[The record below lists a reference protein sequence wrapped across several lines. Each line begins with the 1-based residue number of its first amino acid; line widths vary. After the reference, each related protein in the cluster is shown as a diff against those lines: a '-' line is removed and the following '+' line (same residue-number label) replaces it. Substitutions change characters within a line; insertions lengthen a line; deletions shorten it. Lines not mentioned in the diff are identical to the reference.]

1 MVNTICSVSLYDMKQ
16 TMTPYQKWLRKKI
29 KRHGDLSVTTSD
41 STYIIPT
48 GVVKITRIKY
58 DERTA
63 YDGTVYNSCEVD
75 IEYKGVIKTYGDI
88 MGPRQSVSVNGYGSR
103 RTWRSNIQRNSRL
116 RRGLQSSICD
126 HLKYFG
132 VDLRWNSSLTIKKVV
147 WETWENNNI

>member
-1 MVNTICSVSLYDMKQ
+1 MKE
-16 TMTPYQKWLRKKI
+16 TLTSYQKWLRKKI
-29 KRHGDLSVTTSD
+29 KKYGELSATTSD
-41 STYIIPT
+41 SSYITPN

-58 DERTA
+58 NERTA
-63 YDGTVYNSCEVD
+63 YDGTVYSSCEVD
-75 IEYKGVIKTYGDI
+75 IEYKGVINTYGDN
-88 MGPRQSVSVNGYGSR
+88 MGPRQSVDVNRYGGKR
-103 RTWRSNIQRNSRL
+103 CWRSTIQRNSRL